1 MDENNPEQL
10 LAEIQTLH
18 ATGGVD
24 MNELLTVSDELRQV
38 FLWMIRQNGFQ
49 SEDMESYLG
58 VDADGVHDI
67 LEVLVKKGLVE
78 EISTTQRFYANLGTM
93 RSNRKYRISGDLWK
107 ALE

>member
-24 MNELLTVSDELRQV
+24 INELLNVSDELRQV

-49 SEDMESYLG
+49 SEEMETYLG
-58 VDADGVHDI
+58 VDAAGVRDL
-67 LEVLVKKGLVE
+67 LEVLVAKGLVE
-78 EISTTQRFYANLGTM
+78 EISTTQRFYANLGNI
-93 RSNRKYRISGDLWK
+93 RSNRKYRVSSDLWK

>member
-1 MDENNPEQL
+1 MDMNNSEQL
-10 LAEIQTLH
+10 LEEIQTLH

-24 MNELLTVSDELRQV
+24 MNELLNVSDELRRV

-49 SEDMESYLG
+49 SEDMGSYLG
-58 VDADGVHDI
+58 VDADKVHDL
-67 LEVLVKKGLVE
+67 LEVLVAKGLVE

-93 RSNRKYRISGDLWK
+93 RSNRKYRVSSDLWK